1 MLPEG
6 NTHTHTHI
14 QECVNNT
21 PPHTAS
27 AALFLSESEAYK
39 THQQRP
45 LISDALSCGG
55 SGTAG
60 CWWVAAQVAGAQG
73 LAAQTAAAHLGS
85 TSWTGS
91 EQRNPLGQPLLT
103 ELTGSCC
110 WSSGRCRPPAGAAS
124 MRRLY
129 CPGGRE
135 RRKNTNLHLAS
146 AGFKGKLVS

>member
-6 NTHTHTHI
+6 NTHTRI
-14 QECVNNT
+14 QECVNDT
-21 PPHTAS
+21 PPHAAS
-27 AALFLSESEAYK
+27 VACFLSESEAYK

-55 SGTAG
+55 SGIAG
-60 CWWVAAQVAGAQG
+60 CCWVAAPVSGARG
-73 LAAQTAAAHLGS
+73 LAAQTAAARLGS

-91 EQRNPLGQPLLT
+91 EQRNPLWQPLLT
-103 ELTGSCC
+103 ELTGSCW

-129 CPGGRE
+129 YPGGRE
-135 RRKNTNLHLAS
+135 RRKDSDLHLAS
-146 AGFKGKLVS
+146 AAFKGKLVS